1 MRSFFI
7 ISAILLTLASCK
19 KEYTCVCTNTNTGN
33 ESRGD
38 VIKAGPLTKK
48 TWETDCK
55 QNNNLSNGGLKDCH
69 LEDA

>member
-1 MRSFFI
+1 MKYTFVSLT
-7 ISAILLTLASCK
+7 LLFVLASCK

-33 ESRGD
+33 VSRGD

-48 TWETDCK
+48 SWETNCE
-55 QNNNLSNGGLKDCH
+55 QNDELSGGGLKDCH

>member
-1 MRSFFI
+1 MKYTFLSI
-7 ISAILLTLASCK
+7 ALALVFVSCK
-19 KEYTCVCTNTNTGN
+19 KSYTCVCTNSNTGDV
-33 ESRGD
+33 SRGD

-55 QNNNLSNGGLKDCH
+55 QNNNLSGGSLKDCH